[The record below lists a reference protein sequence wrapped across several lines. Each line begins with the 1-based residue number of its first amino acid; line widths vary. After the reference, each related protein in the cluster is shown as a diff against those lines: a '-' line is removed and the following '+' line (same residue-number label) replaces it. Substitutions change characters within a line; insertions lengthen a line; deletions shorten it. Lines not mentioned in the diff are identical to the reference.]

1 MTDTTGIWMYA
12 VTDGTLVGHETEGTS
27 GVASE
32 QVRTVQEGGLTA
44 VVGTVPLDD
53 FGEAALARNLEDLD
67 WLERVARAHDSV
79 VAGVARHVSVVPLRL
94 ATVCLDDERV
104 RALLT
109 EHREQF
115 SSALALVTGRT
126 EWGVKA
132 FADRKALTAAV
143 AEAQTEGA
151 GSGTGTAYLLRRRA
165 QLAAQESVERDA
177 AARAAEIH
185 ERLLRVSAAGRRGA
199 PTDPALSGSHEWML
213 LNGTYLVDDDRT
225 DEFRSEVEELASM
238 YTGIRLETS
247 GPWPPYSFAGAE
259 RISP

>member
-1 MTDTTGIWMYA
+1 M
-12 VTDGTLVGHETEGTS
+12 
-27 GVASE
+27 
-32 QVRTVQEGGLTA
+32 
-44 VVGTVPLDD
+44 
-53 FGEAALARNLEDLD
+53 
-67 WLERVARAHDSV
+67 
-79 VAGVARHVSVVPLRL
+79 
-94 ATVCLDDERV
+94 
-104 RALLT
+104 
-109 EHREQF
+109 
-115 SSALALVTGRT
+115 
-126 EWGVKA
+126 GVKA